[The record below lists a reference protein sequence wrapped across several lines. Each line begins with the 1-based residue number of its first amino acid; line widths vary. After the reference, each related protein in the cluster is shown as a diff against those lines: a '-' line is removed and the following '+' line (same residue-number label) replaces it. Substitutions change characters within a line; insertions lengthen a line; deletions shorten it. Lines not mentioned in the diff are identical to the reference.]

1 VHDHGALK
9 FCKAISSTYDENS
22 TYQKIIT
29 QIEKNANFRT
39 PLSERNNS

>member
-22 TYQKIIT
+22 NYHENHNAKKE
-29 QIEKNANFRT
+29 EKRVLGHYF
-39 PLSERNNS
+39 LK